1 MVMRLADIG
10 NGIRQRLSFGGIGR
24 PRLGASPRAVGI
36 IIVAVLL
43 LYYPVGMIW
52 IHRIDDD
59 PEFGVDMTVDDG
71 GSRAVALTAALIR
84 REIERHRW
92 TPNDPFFLPGAAL
105 DNMPNFQQGI
115 IDAFGRFAFELT
127 DQIGRTRGSSQ
138 TDSDLQDATGQLQYA
153 GNVWIF
159 DTDVSWFIPTVS
171 SESRYLKASRSLTRY
186 NERLA
191 LGDAVFERRA
201 DNLLATLD
209 RIALDLGSSSAVL
222 DKHLAE
228 ASGWIID
235 FKADDLF
242 YGVKGQTYAY
252 YLLLRE
258 LGNDFQA
265 VIEERRIAKAW
276 ALMLGSMRHA
286 AMLQPKVVVNGAPD
300 AQLMPSHLAAQGFY
314 LLRARTQLRE
324 ITNILLK

>member
-1 MVMRLADIG
+1 MRFAEIG
-10 NGIRQRLSFGGIGR
+10 SGIRQRLNFSGFGR
-24 PRLGASPRAVGI
+24 PRLAGRLRSIGIAVLAI
-36 IIVAVLL
+36 LL

-52 IHRIDDD
+52 VHRIDDD
-59 PEFGVDMTVDDG
+59 PDFGVDLKVDDA

-84 REIERHRW
+84 REVAQNRW
-92 TPNDPFFLPGAAL
+92 TSNDPFFLPAAAL

-115 IDAFGRFAFELT
+115 IDALARFAFELT

-138 TDSDLQDATGQLQYA
+138 TDSDLQDVSGQLQYA
-153 GNVWIF
+153 GDVWIF
-159 DTDVSWFIPTVS
+159 DPRVSWFIPTVP
-171 SESRYLKASRSLTRY
+171 SENRYLNASRALTRF
-186 NERLA
+186 NERLV
-191 LGDAVFERRA
+191 LGDAAFERRA

-222 DKHLAE
+222 DKHITE
-228 ASGWIID
+228 ASGRLID

-242 YGVKGQTYAY
+242 YGVKGQSYAY

-258 LGNDFQA
+258 IGHDFQE

-276 ALMLGSMRHA
+276 ALMLSSMRHTA
-286 AMLQPKVVVNGAPD
+286 VMRPMVVVNGAPD
-300 AQLMPSHLAAQGFY
+300 AQLMPSHLAALGFY
-314 LLRARTQLRE
+314 LLRGRTQLRE